1 MLVKNE
7 YTVGDNITMMEKLD
21 DDSIQL
27 CYIDPPYNTGRDF
40 GDFED
45 CFASNQ
51 EFVTY
56 FLKPRI
62 ELIQQKLKNDGT
74 IVVHCDPNASHYIRF
89 MLDNVFGER
98 NFRNE
103 IIWVTGGNKKTKRLL
118 ARSHDTIFVYSRSN
132 KQKFNMIYF
141 PYQLSDKVKFDSRG
155 KYSTSA
161 AHNSQPDVIK
171 RPNLRYTWNGHHKQ
185 WWISEDTMKKLHD
198 DDRLVYN
205 AKGVPRIKRY
215 YSEMDGIPI
224 RDVWSDISSIQGG
237 EKLNYATQKPVKL
250 IERIIELYSD
260 QGDFCLDCF
269 AGSGTLGRA
278 CLNMDRN
285 FYLIDI
291 NDKGKDIFESSFDNL
306 TSNLTKFEK
315 IV

>member
-89 MLDNVFGER
+89 MLDDVFGER

>member
-1 MLVKNE
+1 
-7 YTVGDNITMMEKLD
+7 
-21 DDSIQL
+21 
-27 CYIDPPYNTGRDF
+27 
-40 GDFED
+40 
-45 CFASNQ
+45 
-51 EFVTY
+51 
-56 FLKPRI
+56 
-62 ELIQQKLKNDGT
+62 
-74 IVVHCDPNASHYIRF
+74 
-89 MLDNVFGER
+89 
-98 NFRNE
+98 
-103 IIWVTGGNKKTKRLL
+103 
-118 ARSHDTIFVYSRSN
+118 
-132 KQKFNMIYF
+132 MIYF